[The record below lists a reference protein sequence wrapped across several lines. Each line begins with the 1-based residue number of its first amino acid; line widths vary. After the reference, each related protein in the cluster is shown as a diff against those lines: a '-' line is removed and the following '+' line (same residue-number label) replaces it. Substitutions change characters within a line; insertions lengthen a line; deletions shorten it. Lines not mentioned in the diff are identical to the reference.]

1 MSPRSQNE
9 TLSTPLSPLRDLP
22 NEVVRQLARYE
33 LLRPYVSKQLLD
45 STLQGVPV
53 SAEEAQQL
61 LKQFCQ
67 NKGINGKEA
76 FKQFLQDEGINE
88 ETMAWRLSLP
98 VRVERY
104 SSDIF
109 GGKAEQHFLKRK
121 EELDSVMYSLLRVK
135 DPYLAQELYLRIA
148 EGEASFA
155 ELASDFSQ
163 GSEKNN
169 GGSIGPVPLRQAHP
183 QLSEALRTN
192 APGVLIE
199 PFRIDEWWL
208 VVRVNRY
215 IPAVFD
221 EKTRK
226 RMSTELFQRW
236 LDEQITEQIQQ
247 LSSTLSA

>member
-1 MSPRSQNE
+1 MSARSQNE
-9 TLSTPLSPLRDLP
+9 TLSSPPSPLRALP

-33 LLRPYVSKQLLD
+33 LLRPYVNKKLLD
-45 STLQGVPV
+45 STLQGVEI
-53 SAEEAQQL
+53 SAEESQQL
-61 LKQFCQ
+61 LKQFCKK
-67 NKGINGKEA
+67 KGFNSKDA
-76 FKQFLQDEGINE
+76 FQQFLQQEGINE

-98 VRVERY
+98 LRIERY
-104 SSDIF
+104 SSDRF
-109 GGKAEQHFLKRK
+109 GGKAEQRFLERK
-121 EELDSVMYSLLRVK
+121 EQLDSVMYSLLRVK
-135 DPYLAQELYLRIA
+135 DPYLALELYMRIA

-155 ELASDFSQ
+155 ELASDFSE

-169 GGSIGPVPLRQAHP
+169 GGSVGPVPLRQAHP

-208 VVRVNRY
+208 VVRLNRY
-215 IPAVFD
+215 TPAVFD

-226 RMSTELFQRW
+226 RMSAELFQRW
-236 LDEQITEQIQQ
+236 LDEQITEQIKQ